1 MKLLQSPKVIGEID
15 YSRMAEILPLKAWRY
30 AEALT
35 PKMEELTAPLFD
47 VVSTR
52 QRQLLYENPLNSIH
66 LSVPQGNNPSQN
78 ALETLIKWKS
88 EGVIQQDTLPGIYV
102 YYQYFRL
109 PGEHDERCRKGFITQ
124 IKAYDWSEEVILR
137 HENTIVSAV
146 NDRIDLLKTTQ
157 IQASPTHG
165 LYEDKDEQLEYY
177 MDEAISNP
185 LYELEDYQGVRE
197 VMGIIQNP
205 EIIKHFLKVLKDKQ
219 VILADGHHRIEG
231 AIEYRKSMRGK
242 LPDKKW
248 KGYDYHLMYLTN
260 TSGNHLKILPTHR
273 LYYGL
278 ELTHVDC
285 LGKIQEWFQ
294 VKKFADPEELGA
306 YAFHKPHTFGL
317 VMGEESYTLQLKS
330 EMMDQLNVHLPES
343 IRQLDLSV
351 LHEVLFGRI
360 LGIPVAE
367 QRNSDQIFYE
377 RNFSKCIQQVRSG
390 QASFAIITRE
400 LELEQVLEVCRSGQV
415 MPQKSTYFYPKA
427 LGGLLFA
434 SIKQDE
440 FDFEYESFL

>member
-1 MKLLQSPKVIGEID
+1 MQLQKPKVHGEKD
-15 YSRMAEILPLKAWRY
+15 YSSMAEILPLKAWRY
-30 AEALT
+30 ADALT

-47 VVSTR
+47 VVSHK

-66 LSVPQGNNPSQN
+66 LSVPQGDDPAQN
-78 ALETLIKWKS
+78 ALETLKKWKS
-88 EGVIQQDTLPGIYV
+88 ELIIQQDKQPGIYV

-109 PGEHDERCRKGFITQ
+109 SGEHDERCRKGFIAQ
-124 IKAYDWSEEVILR
+124 IKAYNWNEEVILR

-146 NDRIDLLKTTQ
+146 NDRIDLLRTTE

-165 LYEDKDEQLEYY
+165 LYEDKEEQLEKY
-177 MDEAISNP
+177 MDAAIQNP

-197 VMGIIQNP
+197 VLAVIRDP
-205 EIIKHFLKVLKDKQ
+205 EIIKKFLAVIKDKQ
-219 VILADGHHRIEG
+219 VILADGHHRLEG
-231 AIEYRKSMRGK
+231 AIEYRKSMQGK
-242 LPDKKW
+242 LPEDQW
-248 KGYDYHLMYLTN
+248 KGYDYHLIYLTN

-273 LYYGL
+273 LFYGL
-278 ELTHVDC
+278 ELSQEDFLAKV
-285 LGKIQEWFQ
+285 QEWFQ
-294 VKKFADPEELGA
+294 VKKFADPEELSG

-317 VMGEESYTLQLKS
+317 VMGEESYMLQLKAGRI
-330 EMMDQLNVHLPES
+330 DQINLNLPDS

-351 LHEVLFGRI
+351 LHEVLFARI
-360 LGIPVAE
+360 LGIPVAD
-367 QRNSDQIFYE
+367 QRNSDQIVYE

-390 QASFAIITRE
+390 ETSFAIITRE
-400 LELEQVLEVCRSGQV
+400 LELEQVLEVCRSGEV

-440 FDFEYESFL
+440 FEFDYGTFTE